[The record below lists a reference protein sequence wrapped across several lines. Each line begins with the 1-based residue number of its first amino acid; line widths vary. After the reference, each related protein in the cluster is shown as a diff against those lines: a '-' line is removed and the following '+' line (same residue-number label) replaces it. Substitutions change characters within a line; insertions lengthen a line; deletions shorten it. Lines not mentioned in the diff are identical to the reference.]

1 MPLEPRR
8 VVFVFVDGLGLG
20 PEEDPGNPLRE
31 ARLDLFANFRPA
43 SWTPPADGGRPES
56 LPPVRRRGPLGYGGV
71 VRATDP
77 SLGVGGLPQSATGQT
92 TLLTGENAALVLGRH
107 LYGYPTKTLRTVLMR
122 ASVLKRL
129 VAAGGRAVFLNAFR
143 QIFFDLGEAV
153 WQKPLSATTWANR
166 AAGLPFM
173 TMEDL
178 RAGRAVYQDI
188 THDSLAQRG
197 VDLPLREPEVAGEIL
212 ARASGAADLTL
223 FEFFQTDKAGH
234 ARDVGKAVHELEK
247 LERFL
252 GAFLGAVDL
261 EATTVVLT
269 SDHGNVENLGTKS
282 HTHNPV
288 PTLVFGPDA
297 EAVSGFLDRLE
308 RFAGMFLE
316 LTGYGDG
323 AGGPGAGEPD

>member
-1 MPLEPRR
+1 MSPTPRR

-20 PEEDPGNPLRE
+20 PEDDPANPLRE
-31 ARLDLFANFRPA
+31 ADVDLFANFRDPEWRA
-43 SWTPPADGGRPES
+43 PEDGGRPDS
-56 LPPVRRRGPLGYGGV
+56 LPRVARRRPLPFAGV

-77 SLGVGGLPQSATGQT
+77 SLGVNGLPQSATGQT

-107 LYGYPTKTLRTVLMR
+107 LYGYPTKTLRTVLLR

-129 VAAGGRAVFLNAFR
+129 VAAGGTAVFLNAFR

-173 TMEDL
+173 SMEDL

-188 THDSLAQRG
+188 THDSLGRRG
-197 VDLPLREPEVAGEIL
+197 VDIPLREPEAAGEIL
-212 ARASGAADLTL
+212 ARQSATADLTL

-234 ARDVGKAVHELEK
+234 ARDAAKAIHELEK

-252 GAFLGAVDL
+252 RAFLAAVDL
-261 EATTVVLT
+261 EATTVILT

-297 EAVSGFLDRLE
+297 EAVSGLLDRLE
-308 RFAGMFLE
+308 RFAGTFLS
-316 LTGYGDG
+316 LTGHGNGEGDG
-323 AGGPGAGEPD
+323 AD